1 MKSAFYRLALS
12 WADRCIRNN
21 LYKCGHNIKD
31 EQHVYC
37 ICIYISCICKNEY
50 TKFVC
55 TKSSGGGFLS
65 NLNIT
70 LPRTFSISIYPIEG
84 PPSLCSGNRR
94 RWKEIGELPFFQ
106 ALAWA
111 NLPKKMTCHLSH
123 EGRKKKTTFLCMKSW
138 LDNRDPYVGLWNNPY
153 ITRSYNPQNN
163 PTNQVLPFF
172 SWLIYQQ
179 DPKNQPLPLHRTEAL
194 ANSPSHQQWIQEA
207 TAWYSAPTDPP
218 KLDEPGRLWKKH
230 PMTNFD
236 LSRLFL
242 TFMEFFWGGSTI
254 YIYI

>member
-1 MKSAFYRLALS
+1 MWANVCLPHQQKPSKFHVKPVEGPFWDSWYQSPSCNHPLWSNSFVPLKRIKGSTAKPMKCAFYRLALS

-37 ICIYISCICKNEY
+37 MCIYISCICKNEH

-94 RWKEIGELPFFQ
+94 RWKEIREFPFFQ
-106 ALAWA
+106 ALELDKFAQKRWRVI
-111 NLPKKMTCHLSH
+111 PRGGIKKNDPTLH
-123 EGRKKKTTFLCMKSW
+123 EIL
-138 LDNRDPYVGLWNNPY
+138 VG
-153 ITRSYNPQNN
+153 
-163 PTNQVLPFF
+163 
-172 SWLIYQQ
+172 
-179 DPKNQPLPLHRTEAL
+179 
-194 ANSPSHQQWIQEA
+194 
-207 TAWYSAPTDPP
+207 
-218 KLDEPGRLWKKH
+218 
-230 PMTNFD
+230 
-236 LSRLFL
+236 
-242 TFMEFFWGGSTI
+242 
-254 YIYI
+254 